1 MANKRGRSQASSV
14 YRFLTALNKTERDE
28 DLNSEN
34 EQSLLNN
41 SSNKRSLVHAYFI
54 YDKTSDTSKCKTC
67 TATVKGS
74 NTTNLENHLKIKK
87 HISNE
92 YLQYVKAKENA
103 ALSKVSSNS
112 KKIVGAKAKSLLQPT
127 LPQISMSKAKYTR
140 KNTKQLL
147 LRKKLAFVVATTSM
161 TLSISDNKDWQAY
174 VELLDPRHIIPG
186 RKALANGILKLYKQ
200 VRKLVKAQVQHAVSK
215 PNMTLTLHVR

>member
-1 MANKRGRSQASSV
+1 MQHYQKSQVTLRKLSGPKLNLCYNQHFLRFKILSYIV
-14 YRFLTALNKTERDE
+14 LFLT
-28 DLNSEN
+28 
-34 EQSLLNN
+34 
-41 SSNKRSLVHAYFI
+41 SNAFPFSF
-54 YDKTSDTSKCKTC
+54 
-67 TATVKGS
+67 
-74 NTTNLENHLKIKK
+74 
-87 HISNE
+87 
-92 YLQYVKAKENA
+92 
-103 ALSKVSSNS
+103 
-112 KKIVGAKAKSLLQPT
+112 
-127 LPQISMSKAKYTR
+127 QISMSKAKYTR